1 MFVPIIVWD
10 MELKS
15 TQYMEKTGSVAETF
29 LFLFYLLLSN
39 VYNLFKFECLE
50 NEEARVS
57 VLIHSRTSGE
67 ISRRERG
74 YLSANNEFL
83 VDRAVCRLG

>member
-1 MFVPIIVWD
+1 

-57 VLIHSRTSGE
+57 VLIHLRTSGE
-67 ISRRERG
+67 ILRIERG
-74 YLSANNEFL
+74 YLYANNEFL
-83 VDRAVCRLG
+83 VDRAVYRLG

>member
-1 MFVPIIVWD
+1 

-67 ISRRERG
+67 ISCIERG

-83 VDRAVCRLG
+83 VDRAAYWLG